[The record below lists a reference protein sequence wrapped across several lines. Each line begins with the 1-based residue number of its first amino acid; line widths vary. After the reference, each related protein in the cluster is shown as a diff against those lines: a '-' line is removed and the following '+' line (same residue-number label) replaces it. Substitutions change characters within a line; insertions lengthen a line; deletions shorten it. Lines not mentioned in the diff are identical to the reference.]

1 MIKVHEYGNFSEF
14 ENFVKHNKELLNTSV
29 NFKFDDNTSLKLRPI
44 EAILMSEYNENSLIV
59 VEIMLKNGANINTY
73 YQNDTKNITTF
84 FAMVASNRLP
94 NEAKIKFAELFVKYG
109 ADLNLAQGV
118 KNANLLD
125 EAVFIRSLGLY
136 EFFLKNKIETKDR
149 LWYSTRWLNQSYNL
163 HEYITL
169 SKKQD
174 KFSNE
179 IINSQ
184 RFKEKK
190 ESFVKLL
197 EIFLKYND
205 LSDQQD
211 TLQQLLKEAVF
222 ANNIDAIK
230 LFLQTP
236 YQKEIKK
243 MALEYAKS
251 FGRDEIVNLVV
262 D

>member
-1 MIKVHEYGNFSEF
+1 
-14 ENFVKHNKELLNTSV
+14 
-29 NFKFDDNTSLKLRPI
+29 
-44 EAILMSEYNENSLIV
+44 MSEYNENSLIV
-59 VEIMLKNGANINTY
+59 VEIMLKNGADINTY
-73 YQNDTKNITTF
+73 YQDDPKNITTF

-163 HEYITL
+163 YEYITL

-197 EIFLKYND
+197 KIFLKYND

-211 TLQQLLKEAVF
+211 TLPQLLKEAVF